1 MLITIFV
8 ALLFGVGISL
18 YARGYSFDLKDKQ
31 LSPTGIFVIK
41 SVPDGAEVL
50 IDGELEIATNDSIKL
65 PPGTYDI
72 NVRKEGYHPWEKRL
86 TFIKEEVTEATAH
99 LFKSAPSL
107 SAITFSGALNPT
119 PSDNFTKIAYAVPV
133 TTNDSANGEGLWVME
148 TVNLP
153 IGFSRDP
160 RQITDGDLTN
170 ASWEWS
176 PDGRKILLTTK
187 TGVYLLDV
195 SDFTPQNTRVNITST
210 APTIK
215 EEWEEK
221 RQKKLDSQIKSLPDQ
236 VFDVLN
242 RKAHSVILSADE
254 DMVLYTASGS
264 ATLDDDLIDPIPGAS
279 TQKQKRE
286 IKEGNT
292 YVYDVKEDRN
302 FLIDD
307 QKVLI
312 GNTPLGTATRRLS
325 WFPTSRHLVLAEP
338 EKITIMDYD
347 GTNRVEVY
355 IGSYEAPHA
364 YPIANLDRLIILT
377 NLGANS
383 GAANLYSLGLK

>member
-1 MLITIFV
+1 MLFTIFV
-8 ALLFGVGISL
+8 AILFGIGISL
-18 YARGYSFDLKDKQ
+18 YARGYSFDLKNKQ
-31 LSPTGIFVIK
+31 LSPTGILVIK
-41 SVPDGAEVL
+41 SVPDGAEVF

-65 PPGTYDI
+65 APGTYDI
-72 NVRKEGYHPWEKRL
+72 NVRKEGYHPWDKRL
-86 TFIKEEVTEATAH
+86 TFEKEEVTEATAH

-107 SAITFSGALNPT
+107 SAITFSNASNPT
-119 PSDNFTKIAYAVPV
+119 PSDDFTKIAYAVPV
-133 TTNDSANGEGLWVME
+133 TTNDSINGEGLWVME

-176 PDGRKILLTTK
+176 PDGREILLTTK
-187 TGVYLLDV
+187 TGVYLLKV
-195 SDFTPQNTRVNITST
+195 SDFTPQNTRINITST
-210 APTIK
+210 ALTIK
-215 EEWEEK
+215 DEWEEK

-236 VFDVLN
+236 VLDVLN

-264 ATLDDDLIDPIPGAS
+264 ATLDDNLIDSIPGAS
-279 TQKQKRE
+279 TQKQERE
-286 IKEGNT
+286 IKEGYT

-302 FLIDD
+302 FLIDE
-307 QKVLI
+307 QEVLI
-312 GNTPLGTATRRLS
+312 GNTPLGSSTRRLS

-355 IGSYEAPHA
+355 TGSYEAPHA
-364 YPIANLDRLIILT
+364 YPIASLDRLIILT

-383 GAANLYSLGLK
+383 GGANLYSLGLK